1 MSKRKKYLVIGLV
14 VSVLLGFV
22 LMVLVAS
29 RLAKRFEPYIREQ
42 AILYLRRR
50 FDSEVELTALRV
62 RMPQTSPLRLLLNR
76 GRGAVARVEGE
87 GLLLRHK
94 GRKDV
99 PPMFAI
105 KEFSFGVDLGT
116 LFETPKIVRLVTLDG
131 MEINIPPKGQ
141 RPTLGG
147 GDRADVNTDAQDSSS
162 KTGVI
167 IEKVLVRNS
176 NLRILPA
183 EQNKVPLRWG
193 LHRVQLASVGVGV
206 AMKYEA
212 ELTNAK
218 PPGEI
223 VSRGNFGPWVAGEPG
238 DTPLDGA
245 YTFDN
250 ADLGVFDGI
259 AGILHSDGK
268 FEGELDS
275 IAVQGQATVPDF
287 RLKMAG
293 NRVPLSTH
301 FDVLVD
307 GTNGNTVLR
316 PVSGTLGRTSFTT
329 SGGII
334 KHESDAARAI
344 SLMVSMPKGDLQ
356 DLLRLAMK
364 GPSFMEGVI
373 SLRTKIDI
381 PPLSAKKIKEKLL
394 LDGNF
399 ELSQGK
405 FLRSSIQ
412 DKIDTL
418 SRRGQGQPKNQQID
432 EVVHRMK
439 GVFQLNNEVMTFK
452 SLSFAVPGAA
462 VDLAGNYNLRAD
474 LLDFHGALRL
484 QANVSQTMTGWKR
497 WALKPVDP
505 FFSKNGA
512 GTFLR
517 IKVDGTADDPN
528 FGLDRGKKD
537 QKKENA
543 N

>member
-14 VSVLLGFV
+14 ASVLLGFV
-22 LMVLVAS
+22 LMLVVAS

-42 AILYLRRR
+42 AILYLRQR

-62 RMPQTSPLRLLLNR
+62 QMPQTSPLRLLLNR

-99 PPMFAI
+99 PPMFAM
-105 KEFSFGVDLGT
+105 KEFSFEVDLGT

-141 RPTLGG
+141 RPTLGSR
-147 GDRADVNTDAQDSSS
+147 DRADVNTDLQDSSS

-176 NLRILPA
+176 NLTILPA

-193 LHRVQLASVGVGV
+193 LHRVQLASVGVDV

-223 VSRGNFGPWVAGEPG
+223 VSRGHFGPWVAGEPG

-268 FEGELDS
+268 FEGQLDS

-287 RLKMAG
+287 RLKVAG

-301 FDVLVD
+301 FNVLVD

-334 KHESDAARAI
+334 KHEGDVARGI
-344 SLMVSMPKGDLQ
+344 SLTVSMPKGNLQ

-381 PPLSAKKIKEKLL
+381 PPLSSKKIKEKLL

-399 ELSQGK
+399 EVSQGK

-432 EVVHRMK
+432 EVVHRMS

-517 IKVDGTADDPN
+517 IKVDGSADDPN

-537 QKKENA
+537 QKKENT

>member
-1 MSKRKKYLVIGLV
+1 MSERKKYLVIGLV
-14 VSVLLGFV
+14 VSALLGFV
-22 LMVLVAS
+22 LMLIVAS
-29 RLAKRFEPYIREQ
+29 RLAKRFEPYIHEQ

-94 GRKDV
+94 GRRDV
-99 PPMFAI
+99 PPMFTM
-105 KEFSFGVDLGT
+105 KEFSFEVDLGT
-116 LFETPKIVRLVTLDG
+116 LFDTPKIVRLVTLDG

-141 RPTLGG
+141 RPTLGSSNS
-147 GDRADVNTDAQDSSS
+147 GDVKTDAQDSSME
-162 KTGVI
+162 TGVI

-176 NLRILPA
+176 NLTILPA
-183 EQNKVPLRWG
+183 DQKKVPLRWG
-193 LHRVQLASVGVGV
+193 LHHVQLASVGVGV

-223 VSRGNFGPWVAGEPG
+223 VSKGNFGPWVAGEPG
-238 DTPLDGA
+238 ETPLDGA

-268 FEGELDS
+268 FEGQLDS

-287 RLKMAG
+287 RLKISG
-293 NRVPLSTH
+293 NRVPLSTR

-316 PVSGTLGRTSFTT
+316 PVFGTLGRTSFTT

-334 KHESDAARAI
+334 KHESDAARGI
-344 SLMVSMPKGDLQ
+344 SLTVSMPKGNLQ

-373 SLRTKIDI
+373 SLSTKIDI
-381 PPLSAKKIKEKLL
+381 PPLSGKKIKEKLL

-412 DKIDTL
+412 DKIDSL
-418 SRRGQGQPKNQQID
+418 SRRGQGQPRNEEID

-439 GVFQLNNEVMTFK
+439 GVFLLNNEVMTFK

-474 LLDFHGALRL
+474 VLDFHGALRL

-528 FGLDRGKKD
+528 FGLDHGKKD

-543 N
+543 H